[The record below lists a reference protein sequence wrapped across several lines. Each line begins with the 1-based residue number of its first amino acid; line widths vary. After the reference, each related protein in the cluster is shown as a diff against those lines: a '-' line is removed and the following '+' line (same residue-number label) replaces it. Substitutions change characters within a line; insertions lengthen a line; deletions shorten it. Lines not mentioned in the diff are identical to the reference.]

1 MSCALTVTEMSNF
14 ALTEFAVF
22 ENEQDEANDDGRESD
37 RERKRESDQP
47 KIWIEWNIKQ
57 NQSNEM
63 MYQIVIVKC
72 VLAFYH
78 CLESHILGPAENNLW
93 LNLILCVGQLQS

>member
-37 RERKRESDQP
+37 RERKRERATSQ
-47 KIWIEWNIKQ
+47 K
-57 NQSNEM
+57 
-63 MYQIVIVKC
+63 Y
-72 VLAFYH
+72 
-78 CLESHILGPAENNLW
+78 G
-93 LNLILCVGQLQS
+93 